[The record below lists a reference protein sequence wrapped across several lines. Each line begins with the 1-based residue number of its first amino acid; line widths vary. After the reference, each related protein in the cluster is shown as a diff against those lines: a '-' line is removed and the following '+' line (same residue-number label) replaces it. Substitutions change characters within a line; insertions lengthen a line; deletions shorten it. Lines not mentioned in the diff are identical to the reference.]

1 MLQGALLKRLSIA
14 LTVLLA
20 VSDCQ
25 VYLPVTILKLHL
37 EEREKWKGKAR
48 DVCTSNKAGTEG
60 SKFLLCSVIV
70 IGHLN

>member
-48 DVCTSNKAGTEG
+48 DVFVHQTKLGQKEASSFCVLS
-60 SKFLLCSVIV
+60 LL
-70 IGHLN
+70 